1 MESSRMDEKC
11 RHRFEYDLVKSFDT
25 IRKFKRDKENVLEH
39 TKDDKSE
46 MCKREI
52 YLLGLHYD
60 EYIFVRG
67 SFRFRLIK
75 GLVKFNGCIVKP
87 SKEYMNVRIPHFYPM
102 FRLIALNNNRVAYA
116 NGKFIFCI
124 DDSERGG
131 SNNVLEGGKLEE
143 EDKVGKVTNAWID
156 TLKEKINS
164 NDEDTNT
171 LDKRSGNPENWQ
183 RDLSTHQCEG
193 LQESS
198 DTILQN
204 YLFGLN
210 LLEEDNVKR
219 KEFYEHVIHFGNE
232 EVITN
237 LSSSYMINTIK
248 SNDLLDKYPVI
259 IAFEKKKDFLYY
271 LHNLDCPKRINLS
284 NDGINN
290 SVCIDTYQ
298 MSYILK
304 EFLLYMRDNGEY
316 DMGNIVKK
324 VEQVG
329 ERWKKV
335 GSIPTGEES
344 HRKVESWERFK
355 KEMGKGKICVY
366 DDQDDE
372 MARMRCT
379 LYSTIVIGD
388 KGKGKSLLTINFIN
402 SLLNYYKTILFLDI
416 DIGQPIIGVSGF
428 ISLYKIKHPLNNYH
442 FFEKKPKCIKKTFFG
457 CCSIGENVHYF
468 IRCLQH
474 MYMYLFCVYLKGKE
488 RKKFCQSGRKKEGE
502 DAKGEGAKGEDE
514 KGEGAKGE
522 DEKGEGAKGEDAKWE
537 GAKGEGARKE
547 KRSHYRYPLIINSF
561 GWVENIGLFLLNLN
575 ILLSKCNFIIQMDS
589 IKMDRDLK
597 RKLNR
602 ENFYSYMFN
611 DFLLINQGK
620 KKSAYTVLNLNNKNV
635 SVIAKE
641 HSIFNIVSKYGNLN
655 ENDFLFYNFSMSF
668 QERERKAEEI
678 NEYHPNLIPSEY
690 IAHINGGNTCLPPC
704 RNQRYEKYSFGKEHA
719 SIHPSSDYQNRGN
732 YNKHCLGDRPNGL
745 SERTE
750 CISQR
755 DVHSPSRHR
764 GPYCFRGGYNYGND
778 YTQHCHYGN
787 DYTQRCHYG
796 NDYTQRCHYGNDYAQ
811 RCHYGND
818 YAQRCH
824 YGNDYTQRCHY
835 GNDNT
840 QHCHYRN
847 DNTQHCH
854 YRNDNTQHCHYGN
867 DYTQRCHYGN
877 DNTQHCHYRND
888 NTQHCHYRN
897 DYTHRYRY
905 HYGNDHTYSYQYD
918 RVGGSA
924 HQGRYTKSG
933 KFSFCSIPNDGN
945 RESSIK
951 HESPRNNFCYNAEGE
966 TFEQGGSYYVE
977 DYKNNGIPN
986 ERETKYVEKYDTFL
1000 NRINTFFE
1008 TNCIRIINFVSYK
1021 KYLFYEKM
1029 KRKNIEFRQVHI
1041 LPKILRSY
1049 RFFCHFFWK
1058 FKKFIFYL
1066 HSYSLFDL
1074 PCDFFGKYENCV
1086 MQHQIARCKQIET
1099 THGGGVTI
1107 TQGGDVTLD
1116 DKEEQFNEDKGEE
1129 ETEDRK
1135 ECNTNVRVSGH
1146 RDRADH
1152 MNKSIVVKKE
1162 AADDAPEEISVEISN
1177 IQSRDT
1183 LNENKFREGKIITG
1197 DGACKMYKALD
1208 NRQLFTCAVFYLQN
1222 LKLSNLLFNKMYPH
1236 IYDNED
1242 FPASKYFFNNVICLC
1257 YDNVMR
1263 ERNIPLDSD
1272 EKKKKGSHN
1281 TNHGCKYHIDY
1292 FKIDAT
1298 FTRANFTIKKETL
1311 EKNNVQLVPL
1321 CEKFTH
1327 ILTAYIRLIDDLR
1340 LIIYLPYSF
1349 DKFKLLKN
1357 VNTFVSGTYLNPY
1370 KINDIFKNYSS
1381 YLEVVSAKGKETI
1394 SMLKREKNLHM
1405 KAQEHPY

>member
-1 MESSRMDEKC
+1 MEPLRMDEKC
-11 RHRFEYDLVKSFDT
+11 RHRFEYDMVKSFDT
-25 IRKFKRDKENVLEH
+25 IRKFKRDKENVHEH

-46 MCKREI
+46 VCKREI

-67 SFRFRLIK
+67 CFRFRLIK
-75 GLVKFNGCIVKP
+75 GLVKFNGCIMKP
-87 SKEYMNVRIPHFYPM
+87 SKEYVNVRIPHFYPM
-102 FRLIALNNNRVAYA
+102 FRLIALNNNRVTYA
-116 NGKFIFCI
+116 NGKFIFCL

-131 SNNVLEGGKLEE
+131 NNVHEGGKLGEA
-143 EDKVGKVTNAWID
+143 DKVGKVTNAWID
-156 TLKEKINS
+156 AFKEKINS
-164 NDEDTNT
+164 NDGDANA
-171 LDKRSGNPENWQ
+171 LGKRSCSPENWQ
-183 RDLSTHQCEG
+183 RDSSAHQSEG

-237 LSSSYMINTIK
+237 LSSSYMMNTIK
-248 SNDLLDKYPVI
+248 SNVLLDKYPVI

-271 LHNLDCPKRINLS
+271 LYNLDCPKRINLS
-284 NDGINN
+284 NDAINN
-290 SVCIDTYQ
+290 SVCVDTYQ

-304 EFLLYMRDNGEY
+304 EFLLYMRNNGEY

-324 VEQVG
+324 VEHVG
-329 ERWKKV
+329 ERWEKL

-355 KEMGKGKICVY
+355 KEMEGKICVY
-366 DDQDDE
+366 DDQDGE
-372 MARMRCT
+372 RARMRCT

-402 SLLNYYKTILFLDI
+402 SLLNYYKTVLLLDI

-457 CCSIGENVHYF
+457 CCSIAENVHYF

-488 RKKFCQSGRKKEGE
+488 RRKFCQRGRKKEGE
-502 DAKGEGAKGEDE
+502 DAKGEDAKGEY
-514 KGEGAKGE
+514 
-522 DEKGEGAKGEDAKWE
+522 AKGEDAKGE
-537 GAKGEGARKE
+537 DAKREDAKGEDVDEESARKE

-597 RKLNR
+597 RKLSR

-655 ENDFLFYNFSMSF
+655 ENDFLFYDFSMSF

-678 NEYHPNLIPSEY
+678 KEYHPNLTISEY
-690 IAHINGGNTCLPPC
+690 IAYINGENTCLPPW

-732 YNKHCLGDRPNGL
+732 YNDHCLGDRPNGMR
-745 SERTE
+745 ERTE
-750 CISQR
+750 CILQR
-755 DVHSPSRHR
+755 NAHSTSRHR

-778 YTQHCHYGN
+778 YTNRCHNGN
-787 DYTQRCHYG
+787 DYTNRCHYG
-796 NDYTQRCHYGNDYAQ
+796 NDYTNRCHNGNDYT
-811 RCHYGND
+811 N
-818 YAQRCH
+818 RCH
-824 YGNDYTQRCHY
+824 YGNDYTNRCHS
-835 GNDNT
+835 GNDYTN
-840 QHCHYRN
+840 R
-847 DNTQHCH
+847 
-854 YRNDNTQHCHYGN
+854 CHYGN
-867 DYTQRCHYGN
+867 DYTYN
-877 DNTQHCHYRND
+877 
-888 NTQHCHYRN
+888 
-897 DYTHRYRY
+897 
-905 HYGNDHTYSYQYD
+905 YQYD

-924 HQGRYTKSG
+924 HQVRYTKSG
-933 KFSFCSIPNDGN
+933 KNVFRSIPNDGN
-945 RESSIK
+945 RDSSSR

-977 DYKNNGIPN
+977 EYKNGIPN
-986 ERETKYVEKYDTFL
+986 ERETKYVEKYDSFL

-1029 KRKNIEFRQVHI
+1029 KRKNIDLRQVHI

-1066 HSYSLFDL
+1066 HSYSLLDL

-1099 THGGGVTI
+1099 THDGDVTI
-1107 TQGGDVTLD
+1107 TQGGDVKLD
-1116 DKEEQFNEDKGEE
+1116 ANEEHFNEDKGKE

-1135 ECNTNVRVSGH
+1135 ECNTNERVNGH
-1146 RDRADH
+1146 RDRTDN
-1152 MNKSIVVKKE
+1152 MNKSVVIKKE
-1162 AADDAPEEISVEISN
+1162 VDNDDNDDDAPEEISHEISN
-1177 IQSRDT
+1177 IQSRNT
-1183 LNENKFREGKIITG
+1183 LNESKYREGKIITG
-1197 DGACKMYKALD
+1197 DGTSKMYKALN
-1208 NRQLFTCAVFYLQN
+1208 NRQLFTCVVFYLQN
-1222 LKLSNLLFNKMYPH
+1222 VKLSNLLFNKMYPH

-1263 ERNIPLDSD
+1263 ERNKPLDSG
-1272 EKKKKGSHN
+1272 ENKEKGSHN
-1281 TNHGCKYHIDY
+1281 ASHGCKYHIDH
-1292 FKIDAT
+1292 FKIDAN
-1298 FTRANFTIKKETL
+1298 FTRANFTIKKEIL
-1311 EKNNVQLVPL
+1311 EKNNIQLVPL

-1357 VNTFVSGTYLNPY
+1357 VNTFVSGTYLTPY

-1394 SMLKREKNLHM
+1394 KMLKREQNLHM
-1405 KAQEHPY
+1405 KVQEHPYE